1 MKKKFEES
9 FLLKE
14 IEIKK
19 VKMLKETNYKNY
31 IKRKED
37 SISISEMKEKN

>member
-14 IEIKK
+14 IEIMK